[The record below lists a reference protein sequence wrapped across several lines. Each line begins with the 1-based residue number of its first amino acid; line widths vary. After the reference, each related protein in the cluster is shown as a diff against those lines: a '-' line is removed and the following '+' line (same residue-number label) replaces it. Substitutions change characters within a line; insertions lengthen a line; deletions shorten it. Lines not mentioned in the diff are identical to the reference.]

1 MDAQLPCV
9 PKGPD
14 LLRLAGQVLI
24 LAILHVPL
32 IHEGLEVA
40 AILHSIGWIDV
51 DHLHLAGHALLLQ
64 KGIHDQEGIPGNET
78 IGPAMR
84 MLVELYC
91 CPHRRILVRKLEER
105 GLDLAAA
112 LPDCLDDGLG
122 IYALMDMQGDCRD
135 LERGVLSLA
144 CPDELGIE
152 MRIILVGLGFAVYI
166 SGGSDQA
173 DGRVV

>member
-1 MDAQLPCV
+1 
-9 PKGPD
+9 
-14 LLRLAGQVLI
+14 
-24 LAILHVPL
+24 
-32 IHEGLEVA
+32 
-40 AILHSIGWIDV
+40 
-51 DHLHLAGHALLLQ
+51 
-64 KGIHDQEGIPGNET
+64 
-78 IGPAMR
+78 MR